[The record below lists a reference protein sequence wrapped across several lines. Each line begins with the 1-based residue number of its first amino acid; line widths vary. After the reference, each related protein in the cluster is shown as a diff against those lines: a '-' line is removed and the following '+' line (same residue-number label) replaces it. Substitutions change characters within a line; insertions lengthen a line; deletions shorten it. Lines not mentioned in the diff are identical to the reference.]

1 MRAHPVMR
9 QRDERKVTEPPTE
22 KLQSVV
28 QRIENRFSE
37 LKVFADSEK
46 SMDHHLIGS
55 RGFDCGVVDE
65 TPQLPRWLEELCS
78 ERLQACILLRFV
90 LR

>member
-1 MRAHPVMR
+1 MN
-9 QRDERKVTEPPTE
+9 E
-22 KLQSVV
+22 KLQSL
-28 QRIENRFSE
+28 QLRSFSRSSNE
-37 LKVFADSEK
+37 SKTGFLSCKVFADSEK

-65 TPQLPRWLEELCS
+65 TPQLPRWLEELCW